1 MKKPVADA
9 PAFFTDFQRQEHPS
23 NLTMKK
29 ERYLRSIRLLAQCFH
44 AFEKISNAHARSLD
58 LTPPQFDIIA
68 TLGNTPGMPCKE
80 LGEKTLITKGTLTG
94 VIDRLE
100 EKGLVRRTIKMED
113 RRSMIVQLTEKG
125 EAEFE
130 RIFAPHV
137 QHCKQAFLDYG
148 EGDFTSLE
156 RELAKL
162 KLHLENVAHVAV
174 D

>member
-1 MKKPVADA
+1 
-9 PAFFTDFQRQEHPS
+9 
-23 NLTMKK
+23 MKK

-44 AFEKISNAHARSLD
+44 AFEKVSSTHIRRLG
-58 LTPPQFDIIA
+58 LTSPQFDIIA
-68 TLGNTPGMPCKE
+68 TLGNTAGMSCKE

-100 EKGLVRRTIKMED
+100 SKGLVRRTIKMED
-113 RRSMIVQLTEKG
+113 RRSMIIQLTERG

-137 QHCKQAFLDYG
+137 QHCKQPFLDYS
-148 EGDFTSLE
+148 EEDFSTLE

-162 KLHLENVAHVAV
+162 KAHLENVANSYG